1 MAASFFCEKAFAVG
15 AQKKLIKKKKKKE
28 LWMPAASPECP
39 QVKFEAVIDHRRN
52 LGGLWLFIFVYW
64 TLITKK

>member
-1 MAASFFCEKAFAVG
+1 MASPFSGEKAFAVG
-15 AQKKLIKKKKKKE
+15 AQKKLIKKE
-28 LWMPAASPECP
+28 LCL

-52 LGGLWLFIFVYW
+52 LGGLQLFILVYL